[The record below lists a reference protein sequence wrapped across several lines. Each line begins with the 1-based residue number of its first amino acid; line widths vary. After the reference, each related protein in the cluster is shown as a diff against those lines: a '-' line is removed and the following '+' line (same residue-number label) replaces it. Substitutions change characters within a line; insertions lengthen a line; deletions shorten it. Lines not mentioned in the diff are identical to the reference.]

1 MNEVLKEIEHTDGT
15 GIVVRSDEGVQMLL
29 LANIIYV
36 EAMGKKTVH
45 HLYPEGTVTC
55 KEKFAEVCS
64 RLNREGMFLQT
75 HRSYV
80 INLNYVDRIKENGIL
95 LPVRKEYR
103 LPRAEKK
110 KSGRLICR
118 FRWRTEHDGT
128 VDCS

>member
-36 EAMGKKTVH
+36 EAMEKKTVY

-64 RLNREGMFLQT
+64 
-75 HRSYV
+75 
-80 INLNYVDRIKENGIL
+80 
-95 LPVRKEYR
+95 
-103 LPRAEKK
+103 
-110 KSGRLICR
+110 
-118 FRWRTEHDGT
+118 
-128 VDCS
+128 

>member
-36 EAMGKKTVH
+36 EAMGKKTVY

-80 INLNYVDRIKENGIL
+80 INLNYVDRIKENDIL
-95 LPVRKEYR
+95 LSCQERIPIAK
-103 LPRAEKK
+103 
-110 KSGRLICR
+110 GR
-118 FRWRTEHDGT
+118 TK
-128 VDCS
+128 